1 MFAFSDGTVDPLQ
14 KALMK
19 QADAPIPHIMN
30 GWLDACH
37 PIATYLIASLSDV
50 MRKGYLAHYCT
61 GTKAVLQRHKAGSI
75 GNPMFPDAAKR
86 AYVCVLS
93 PVEPPVESNGH
104 SVCQQCRI
112 G

>member
-1 MFAFSDGTVDPLQ
+1 MFTFSDETVDPLQ
-14 KALMK
+14 KVLIK

-37 PIATYLIASLSDV
+37 PIATYLIASLPDV
-50 MRKGYLAHYCT
+50 MRKGYLVHFT
-61 GTKAVLQRHKAGSI
+61 TVQRHKVGSI

-93 PVEPPVESNGH
+93 LVEPPVETNGH
-104 SVCQQCRI
+104 SVC
-112 G
+112 